1 MPAQTLTAGA
11 NAPIRDSARLTLR
24 IDSSEPIDCAAYRL
38 AADGRV
44 RGDHDMIFYNQPR
57 SDDGSIACHIGE
69 RRSEYHLD
77 LTRQP
82 ADIERIAIVFSGA
95 APLSRFSH
103 LSLDISENGT
113 PTLHC
118 PVEHLGER
126 QETALILGECYRRDG
141 AWKFRFIAQGFVGG
155 LKPLSEH
162 YGVEIADD
170 DEEAAGVEETA
181 ANPLHN
187 AAWQEENSLA
197 NAAQHQPLADWFARK
212 QIRVRFNHAAV
223 DMRGYYDEAAAL
235 LGSEHVLLNNLLN
248 QINWAYR
255 HRHDGLRLDLKPCAA
270 AESKRLLAIVRE
282 LYDAT
287 LIARYHYDKAK
298 HSLHIQL
305 QNAQPVRQ
313 FLGGGWLEWYALGS
327 LLSEAAK
334 RGADYRFSCARG
346 VHIEFANGDK
356 HELDVAYL
364 PLDKPPLIIECKS
377 GEYRRDLDKYLNLR
391 KRLDLPPSHYLIL
404 ATDLSHAQ
412 ANSLSAMYQLTFVT
426 PDRLLPHCL
435 PHI

>member
-11 NAPIRDSARLTLR
+11 NAAICEPARLTLT

-57 SDDGSIACHIGE
+57 SDDGSIICHPGDCH
-69 RRSEYHLD
+69 SEYHLD
-77 LTRQP
+77 LSRQP
-82 ADIERIAIVFSGA
+82 ADIERIAIAFSGT
-95 APLSRFSH
+95 APLSRFRH
-103 LSLDISENGT
+103 LHLDIRENGT
-113 PTLHC
+113 HTLHC
-118 PVEHLGER
+118 PVACLGER
-126 QETALILGECYRRDG
+126 QETALILGEYYRRNG
-141 AWKFRFIAQGFVGG
+141 AWKFRFIAQGFTGG

-170 DEEAAGVEETA
+170 DPTAGTPA

-187 AAWQEENSLA
+187 AAWQEDNSLA

-212 QIRVRFNHAAV
+212 HIRARFNHAAV
-223 DMRGYYDEAAAL
+223 DMRGYYDEAAAT
-235 LGSEHVLLNNLLN
+235 LGAAHVLLNPLLN

-255 HRHDGLRLDLKPCAA
+255 HRRDGLRHDLKPYTASD
-270 AESKRLLAIVRE
+270 SKRLLAIVRA

-287 LIARYHYDKAK
+287 MIARYHHDKAK

-305 QNAQPVRQ
+305 QGAQPVRQ

-327 LLSEAAK
+327 LLNEAAK

-364 PLDKPPLIIECKS
+364 PPEKPPLIIECKS
-377 GEYRRDLDKYLNLR
+377 GEYRHDLDKHLNLR
-391 KRLDLPPSHYLIL
+391 QRLDLPPSHYLIL
-404 ATDLSHAQ
+404 ATDLDHAQ
-412 ANSLSAMYQLTFVT
+412 ANAFSAMYQLTFVT
-426 PDRLLPHCL
+426 PDKLLPHCL
-435 PHI
+435 PLV